1 MPAFD
6 TFPEGSDDMCG
17 IAGLV
22 DARPAARADPDL
34 VRRMLQTIVHRG
46 PDDSGL
52 HEGGR
57 AVIGAR
63 RLKIIDLA
71 GGHQPIGNEDGTVWV
86 AYNGEIYNHAAIR
99 HELERLGHRFA
110 TRCDT
115 EVIVHAW
122 EEYGDR
128 FVDRFQGMFAFAL
141 WDGRANRL
149 VLVRD
154 RLGIKPLYYAWD
166 GSRLVFGSEIK
177 ALLASGLVAR
187 EVDLQALYH
196 YIGYEFVP
204 APATMFRGVRKLP
217 AGHMLVLEGATLDV
231 RRYWDV
237 SYEPQ
242 AMSEEEQIAGIR
254 RLLQEAVTKRLMS
267 DVPLGVFVS
276 GGLDSTAVL
285 AYAREATSAP
295 IPTFTIGYQDASF
308 SEWDFARRV
317 ARHYGSDHHEI
328 LIEAVTPELLEAAV
342 WHLDEPMTDLSSL
355 PFWILSKHARS
366 HVTVCLSGEGGDE
379 VFVGYDRF
387 IASKLNETVY
397 ALLPAG
403 VRRLVERAVRRL
415 PDQEQKKGAINLLR
429 RFVEGAALAADG
441 GHMRWQY
448 FSSPAQEAALFA
460 PGLLD
465 SVARDPFEPVR
476 RHRDRLQGA
485 DRLSQECYVDLRLTM
500 ADSVLMK
507 VDKMSMAHALEVRV
521 PFLDHALV
529 EFVARIQS
537 DRKFPRLRT
546 KAIYRKAMRGILPD
560 FVLDRGKQGYS
571 LPIKHWLRTELRSYM
586 TTLLNESP
594 LIREHFDLPYVN
606 TLIGEHLRRTHN
618 HNHVLWAL
626 INVALWH
633 RRFIEERSVRAA

>member
-1 MPAFD
+1 
-6 TFPEGSDDMCG
+6 MCG
-17 IAGLV
+17 IAGIV
-22 DARPAARADPDL
+22 DARPGGHPDPDV
-34 VRRMLQTIVHRG
+34 VRGMLQTIVHRG
-46 PDDSGL
+46 PDDWGL
-52 HEGGR
+52 HDGGP
-57 AVIGAR
+57 AVIGTR
-63 RLKIIDLA
+63 RLKIIDLD
-71 GGHQPIGNEDGTVWV
+71 GGHQPLGNEEGTVWV
-86 AYNGEIYNHAAIR
+86 AYNGEIYNHAALR
-99 HELERLGHRFA
+99 RELEERGHRFV

-122 EEYGDR
+122 EEYGEQ
-128 FVDRFQGMFAFAL
+128 FVERFQGMFGFAL
-141 WDGRANRL
+141 WDARSNRL
-149 VLVRD
+149 VLGRD

-166 GSRLVFGSEIK
+166 GSHLVFGSEIK
-177 ALLASGLVAR
+177 AILASGLVAR

-204 APATMFRGVRKLP
+204 APATMFRGIRKLP
-217 AGHMLVLEGATLDV
+217 AGHLLVLDGQQLDV
-231 RRYWDV
+231 RPYWDV
-237 SYEPQ
+237 SYEP
-242 AMSEEEQIAGIR
+242 ADLSEEEQVSGIR

-295 IPTFTIGYQDASF
+295 IPTFTIGYRDASF
-308 SEWDFARRV
+308 SEWDYARRV
-317 ARHYGSDHHEI
+317 AQHYGSDHHEI
-328 LIEAVTPELLEAAV
+328 MIDAITPELVEAAV

-355 PFWILSKHARS
+355 PFWILSKHARA

-387 IASKLNETVY
+387 IASKLNARVY
-397 ALLPAG
+397 GLLPKPL
-403 VRRLVERAVRRL
+403 RRLAEHAVRRL
-415 PDQEQKKGAINLLR
+415 PDQEQKKGAVNLLR
-429 RFVEGAALAADG
+429 RFVEGAALPADG

-448 FSSPAQEAALFA
+448 FSSPAQEAALFG
-460 PGLLD
+460 PELLARVD
-465 SVARDPFEPVR
+465 RDPFEPVR
-476 RHRDRLQGA
+476 RHRARVAGA
-485 DRLSQECYVDLRLTM
+485 DRVAQECYVDLRLTM

-507 VDKMSMAHALEVRV
+507 VDKMSMAHSLEVRV

-529 EFVARIQS
+529 EFVARIPS
-537 DRKFPRLRT
+537 SRKFPGLRT

-571 LPIKHWLRTELRSYM
+571 LPLKHWLRTELRSYM

-594 LIREHFDLPYVN
+594 LIREHFDLPFVN